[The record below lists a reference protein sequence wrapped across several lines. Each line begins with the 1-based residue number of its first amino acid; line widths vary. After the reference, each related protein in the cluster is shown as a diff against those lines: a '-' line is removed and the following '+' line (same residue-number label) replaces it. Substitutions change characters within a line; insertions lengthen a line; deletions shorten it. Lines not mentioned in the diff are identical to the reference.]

1 MNGNLGKLLMILVKK
16 IYYTVK
22 NSFLHALFVLL
33 KQGYMYVDHKGKLW
47 SFFILTYLAGNL
59 LN

>member
-1 MNGNLGKLLMILVKK
+1 MILLKK

-33 KQGYMYVDHKGKLW
+33 KQGYMYVKRKGKLW
-47 SFFILTYLAGNL
+47 SFFILTYLAGKL